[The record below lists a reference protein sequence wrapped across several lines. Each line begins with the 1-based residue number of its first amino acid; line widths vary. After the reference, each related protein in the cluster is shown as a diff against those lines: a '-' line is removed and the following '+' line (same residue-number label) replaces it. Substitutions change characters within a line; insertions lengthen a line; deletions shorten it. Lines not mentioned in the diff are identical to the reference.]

1 MRVLIW
7 HVHGSWATSFVAG
20 EHEYV
25 IPVTDDRGPD
35 GRGRAQSWDWP
46 QGAVEVPLE
55 RLAEQDI
62 DVVVLQRPHEAAL
75 VRRWAGLRVG
85 VDVPA
90 VYVEHNA
97 PTEHAVRSVHPVV
110 EQPELAGV
118 PVVHVTRFN
127 QMAWDCGDAST
138 EVVDHG
144 IHDPGPLYTGE
155 DASVAVAVNEPV
167 RRWRVAGTDLVV
179 DLGRHLPVHVYG
191 MGSDQLPDVARVRGV
206 VGFEDR
212 VHDLPQ
218 HELHQAM
225 ARHRA
230 YFHPYRWTSLGLSLL
245 EAMTLGMPVLAL
257 STTEAPEA
265 VPPEAGLVT
274 NDLSALRRTAHRW
287 LADPA
292 EARERGLAAREHALQ
307 HYGLNRFLTDWDRIL
322 KEVAA
327 R

>member
-20 EHEYV
+20 EHDYV
-25 IPVTDDRGPD
+25 IPVTTDRGPD
-35 GRGRAQSWDWP
+35 GRGRAQTWDWP
-46 QGAVEVPLE
+46 PNAVEVPLE
-55 RLAEQDI
+55 RLADEEV
-62 DVVVLQRPHEAAL
+62 DVVVLQRPHEATL
-75 VRRWAGLRVG
+75 VERWARLRVG

-97 PTEHAVRSVHPVV
+97 PPGHAVRTPHPVV
-110 EQPELAGV
+110 EQPELGGV

-127 QMAWDCGDAST
+127 QMAWDCGDTPT
-138 EVVDHG
+138 EVVEHG
-144 IHDPGPLYTGE
+144 IHDPGHLYTGT
-155 DASVAVAVNEPV
+155 DASVAVVVNEPV

-191 MGSDQLPDVARVRGV
+191 MGTEQLPEVARVRGV

-218 HELHQAM
+218 QELHPAM
-225 ARHRA
+225 AQHRV

-265 VPPEAGLVT
+265 VPPSAGLVT
-274 NDLSALRRTAHRW
+274 NDVTALRKAARRW
-287 LADPA
+287 LADPD
-292 EARERGLAAREHALQ
+292 EARERGLAAREHALE
-307 HYGLNRFLTDWDRIL
+307 HYGLNRFLADWDRIL
-322 KEVAA
+322 KEVA